1 MKSLRMEQNWLPVDC
16 DSVAVAAVV
25 PGVCDSFPFVL
36 RASCESARF
45 A

>member
-1 MKSLRMEQNWLPVDC
+1 MEQNWLPVDY
-16 DSVAVAAVV
+16 DSVAVAAVA

-36 RASCESARF
+36 RASYESTHF